1 MYKLTENKNDAF
13 SFLQVNQSDVW
24 HWKPNAE
31 RRPFT
36 WRLSR
41 WWWRFI
47 VWLTP
52 QQRSRDRISCK
63 EWSQNPHGT
72 NGITQCPWWSE
83 IHVAQIALE
92 KNYIGGN
99 LHQLYLGFPLLFLA
113 MGVDYCCSL
122 ISGSSSPWW
131 QIVGFLITHVTLWY
145 IAQLFNIK
153 RVIYIFLYKN
163 RDLYSMGL
171 HRALMMYS
179 NACNEK
185 SYKWVILS
193 WTWEIWLFTD
203 QRNVVVY

>member
-1 MYKLTENKNDAF
+1 MTLHCLANAAATITWQDLVQGVVPE
-13 SFLQVNQSDVW
+13 STWNQW
-24 HWKPNAE
+24 YNAV
-31 RRPFT
+31 P
-36 WRLSR
+36 LV
-41 WWWRFI
+41 I
-47 VWLTP
+47 
-52 QQRSRDRISCK
+52 RDTCS
-63 EWSQNPHGT
+63 T
-72 NGITQCPWWSE
+72 NSLGKT
-83 IHVAQIALE
+83 
-92 KNYIGGN
+92 YIGGN
-99 LHQLYLGFPLLFLA
+99 LHQLYLGFPLLFLV
-113 MGVDYCCSL
+113 MGVDYCCPL

-153 RVIYIFLYKN
+153 RVIYIFFCKN